1 MNPFDDRF
9 RQKLAHAIN
18 EKIASL
24 KDEIGGGSLIVPS
37 DASATSMAYT
47 RRVGMIQ
54 GLKSVLTFMSEI
66 EADMSGKPKKQQQQE
81 R

>member
-9 RQKLAHAIN
+9 RQNLSHALG

-24 KDEIGGGSLIVPS
+24 QAELGGGSLIVPG
-37 DASATSMAYT
+37 DASATAMAYA

-54 GLKSVLTFMSEI
+54 GLKSVLTFMAEI